1 MAYKQERDNIH
12 IGTYVCMYAY
22 TCVRM
27 YVAVTNDVRGT
38 PPTRVN
44 NNTVLVS
51 VLEDY
56 NTSAFV
62 VPVSG
67 LGSLPQ

>member
-1 MAYKQERDNIH
+1 MAYKQEWDNIH
-12 IGTYVCMYAY
+12 TNRYICMHAHIYI
-22 TCVRM
+22 RM

-44 NNTVLVS
+44 NNTVLIG

-62 VPVSG
+62 VPISG
-67 LGSLPQ
+67 LRSLPQ